1 MSSIKPTLMAGIV
14 AMSAALSPAFASDPT
29 PAPPPAPLPFDI
41 LFGTKLANE
50 YNLRSVSQTQGQPA
64 VQSYAELVFKNGLY
78 AGLWT
83 SNVDFEGT
91 DPYAEF
97 DYYGGIR
104 HTWNQLSLDGGYVY
118 IDYLGEDA
126 GHELDFWKIYGIAKY
141 AVTADLTIGANLFWS
156 NSFVG
161 FNGVA
166 GTHSSLFGRLA
177 LPKLG
182 LPPDI
187 ASYVSAEVGHQWV
200 GDDLAP
206 GYTFWN
212 AGVGF
217 TYKSMTLD
225 LRYTGSDLSDTEC
238 TAFIGQADSCGNRY
252 LMSLS
257 FDTSLNSMK

>member
-1 MSSIKPTLMAGIV
+1 MSSIKLSLMAG
-14 AMSAALSPAFASDPT
+14 ALGMSAALSPAFASDPT
-29 PAPPPAPLPFDI
+29 PAPLPFDI

-64 VQSYAELVFKNGLY
+64 VQSYAELVLKNGLY
-78 AGLWT
+78 AGIWT

-156 NSFVG
+156 NSFIG
-161 FNGVA
+161 FNGVD

-200 GDDLAP
+200 GDDFAP

-238 TAFIGQADSCGNRY
+238 TAFIGQSDSCGNRY

-257 FDTSLNSMK
+257 FDTSLNKLK

>member
-1 MSSIKPTLMAGIV
+1 MSSIKLSLMAG
-14 AMSAALSPAFASDPT
+14 ALGLSAALSPAFASDPT
-29 PAPPPAPLPFDI
+29 PAPLPFDI

-78 AGLWT
+78 AGIWT

-97 DYYGGIR
+97 DYYGGLR
-104 HTWNQLSLDGGYVY
+104 HTWNNLTLDGGYVY

-126 GHELDFWKIYGIAKY
+126 GHELDFWKIYGVAKY
-141 AVTADLTIGANLFWS
+141 AVTTDLTVGANLFWS

-161 FNGVA
+161 YNGVA
-166 GTHSSLFGRLA
+166 GTHSSVFGRLA
-177 LPKLG
+177 LPELG
-182 LPPDI
+182 LPRDI
-187 ASYVSAEVGHQWV
+187 GSYVSGELGHQWV
-200 GDDLAP
+200 GDDFAP

-212 AGVGF
+212 AGLGF

-225 LRYTGSDLSDTEC
+225 LRYTGSDLSDSEC
-238 TAFIGQADSCGNRY
+238 VAFIGQADSCGNRY

-257 FDTSLNSMK
+257 FDTSLNKLK